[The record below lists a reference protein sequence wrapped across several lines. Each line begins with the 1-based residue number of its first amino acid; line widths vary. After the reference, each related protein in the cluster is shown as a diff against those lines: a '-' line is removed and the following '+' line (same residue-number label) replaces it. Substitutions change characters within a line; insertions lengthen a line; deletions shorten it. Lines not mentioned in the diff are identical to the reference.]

1 MLKIG
6 CICCA
11 EYLLG
16 GRGGDQVGGGDGLK
30 VDSMVYMVMGLL
42 FRKMPV
48 ELKEYNYNL
57 PHSTTKDTFK

>member
-1 MLKIG
+1 MEVMDLLEML
-6 CICCA
+6 
-11 EYLLG
+11 
-16 GRGGDQVGGGDGLK
+16 GLK

-57 PHSTTKDTFK
+57 PHSTTNDDDR